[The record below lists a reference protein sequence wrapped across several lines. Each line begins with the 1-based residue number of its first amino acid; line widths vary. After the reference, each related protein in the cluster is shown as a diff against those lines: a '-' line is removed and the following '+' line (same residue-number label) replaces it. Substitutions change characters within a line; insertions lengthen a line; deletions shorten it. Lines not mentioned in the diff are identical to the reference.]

1 MKIKNL
7 FNICMLSILSLGFS
21 TSKAQ
26 DLPRT
31 ELTIATYNIRLNVA
45 SDSINAWP
53 NRKDWVKE
61 LIQYHQFDIFG
72 VQEALNEQMVD
83 LDELPGFDYVGVGR
97 DDGKQAGEYSAIF
110 YNTRKFSVLKTGT
123 FWLSPTPEKP
133 SKGWDAAIVRIC
145 TWACFS
151 DVKTGKLFY
160 VFNTHF
166 DHIGVKAREN
176 SAKLILEKIED
187 IVPPGT
193 PVIAM
198 GDFNSTPET
207 SAFKTMNTN
216 MADAREVTKAK
227 PYGPIG
233 TFNNF
238 NYNSDLKDR
247 IDYIFVNSKV
257 EVLKYGV
264 LSDAKDKR
272 FPSDHLP
279 IVCRIVLN

>member
-1 MKIKNL
+1 MKLKNL
-7 FNICMLSILSLGFS
+7 LKGIILYILISGIRVAN
-21 TSKAQ
+21 AQ
-26 DLPRT
+26 DLPKT

-53 NRKDWVKE
+53 NRKEWVRE
-61 LIQYHQFDIFG
+61 LIQYHNFDIFG
-72 VQEALNEQMVD
+72 VQEALNDQMVD
-83 LDELPGFDYVGVGR
+83 LQELHGFDYVGGGR

-110 YNTRKFSVLKTGT
+110 YNTKKFSVLKTGT

-133 SKGWDAAIVRIC
+133 SKGWDAGIVRIC

-151 DVKTGKLFY
+151 DVKSGKLFY

-176 SAKLILEKIED
+176 SAKLILEKVED
-187 IVPPGT
+187 LVPPGT
-193 PVIAM
+193 PVIVT

-207 SAFKTMNTN
+207 SAYQTMNTN
-216 MADAREVTKAK
+216 MADAREVTRTK

-238 NYNSDLKDR
+238 NYNSDLKER

-264 LSDAKDKR
+264 LSDAKDKH

-279 IVCRIVLN
+279 VVCRISLN